1 MQISRCFLHN
11 PSNPSKNFF
20 HNAVAK
26 YKVLTEIPSK
36 KYCIFLKIF
45 LSHVTHAKPL
55 LRFFFLPLENLMSR
69 ENRRK
74 ALSPWQPLNGQRMLR
89 ICGSRQNEVRKDPL
103 ILATVNLS
111 ALSGRSRELVLMFE
125 RRKVDTGSLQEV
137 TYQIIWR

>member
-1 MQISRCFLHN
+1 
-11 PSNPSKNFF
+11 
-20 HNAVAK
+20 
-26 YKVLTEIPSK
+26 
-36 KYCIFLKIF
+36 
-45 LSHVTHAKPL
+45 
-55 LRFFFLPLENLMSR
+55 MSR
-69 ENRRK
+69 KNRRK
-74 ALSPWQPLNGQRMLR
+74 ALSHWQPFNGQRMLR